1 MAERDAKATVP
12 EVRFPEFVDAQNWSV
27 APMRKLYAFM
37 RNNLLSRDKLNYERG
52 VAKNIHYGDIH
63 TKFQALFDITRESVP
78 FINESESVPG
88 ADSEDYC
95 VEGDL
100 IFADASEDM
109 RDVGKCIEVIRLAGE
124 RLLSGQHTILARPKD
139 DALVIG
145 FGGHLFRSDLMR
157 SRIEKEAQGTKV
169 YQISS
174 SRLGGIDITYPSGK
188 GEQQK
193 IADCLTSLDEVIAAQ
208 GRKVEALKAHK
219 RGLMQQLFPR
229 EGETRPRLRFPEFRD
244 APEWIARPLGELMVI
259 GSSRRVHESD
269 WTTTGVPFYRAR
281 EIVALAKGEPI
292 TPLFISETLYRE
304 FSGYTGEIEG
314 GQLLVTGVG
323 SIGIPYLVK
332 SGDRFYFKDG
342 NIIWLKNDQAELTG
356 NFLLRLFESEYVQGQ
371 IATMAGIGTVG
382 TYTIDNARRTIVV
395 FPTDKREQQRIADC
409 LASLDTQITAE
420 TNQLAALKT
429 HKQGLMQQLFP
440 APEAATG

>member
-1 MAERDAKATVP
+1 MAKQGAKTAVP
-12 EVRFPEFVDAQNWSV
+12 RLRFPEFRGSEGWHATSLGQVTNLITKGTTPTSIGFQFVEQGINFIKIESINDGSIDLSKVSAISEECHEALKRSQLRRGDLLFSIAGALGVTAVVKDAVLPANTNQALAIIRLKNGQSLGFIEKYLTTPAIESEV
-27 APMRKLYAFM
+27 EKIRSGAAQPNISLTQVGEFSIALP
-37 RNNLLSRDKLNYERG
+37 LLS
-52 VAKNIHYGDIH
+52 
-63 TKFQALFDITRESVP
+63 
-78 FINESESVPG
+78 
-88 ADSEDYC
+88 
-95 VEGDL
+95 
-100 IFADASEDM
+100 
-109 RDVGKCIEVIRLAGE
+109 
-124 RLLSGQHTILARPKD
+124 
-139 DALVIG
+139 
-145 FGGHLFRSDLMR
+145 
-157 SRIEKEAQGTKV
+157 
-169 YQISS
+169 
-174 SRLGGIDITYPSGK
+174 
-188 GEQQK
+188 EQQK
-193 IADCLTSLDEVIAAQ
+193 VADCLTSLDEVIAAQ
-208 GRKVEALKAHK
+208 GRKVEALKTHK

-229 EGETRPRLRFPEFRD
+229 EGETRPRLRFPDFRD
-244 APEWIARPLGELMVI
+244 GQEWIARPLGELMVI

-371 IATMAGIGTVG
+371 IATMAGVGTVG

-409 LASLDTQITAE
+409 LSSLDTQITAE
-420 TNQLAALKT
+420 SNQLAALKT

-440 APEAATG
+440 APEAATA

>member
-1 MAERDAKATVP
+1 MVTQRAKVAMPRLRLVEFRNDQGWSLWRLSDLVEFSSGGTPSKAEPRY
-12 EVRFPEFVDAQNWSV
+12 W
-27 APMRKLYAFM
+27 
-37 RNNLLSRDKLNYERG
+37 G
-52 VAKNIHYGDIH
+52 GDIPWIS
-63 TKFQALFDITRESVP
+63 ASSMYEAEI
-78 FINESESVPG
+78 
-88 ADSEDYC
+88 ADS
-95 VEGDL
+95 DL
-100 IFADASEDM
+100 RVTSQAI
-109 RDVGKCIEVIRLAGE
+109 GNGTRLAPRGS
-124 RLLSGQHTILARPKD
+124 LLVLVRGSMLFNRVPMGIAVIDVAFNQDVKALKIGSGLNARFLLNQLIAISPRIPIDETGIGAGKIETDTLANLPIY
-139 DALVIG
+139 LP
-145 FGGHLFRSDLMR
+145 S
-157 SRIEKEAQGTKV
+157 EA
-169 YQISS
+169 
-174 SRLGGIDITYPSGK
+174 
-188 GEQQK
+188 EQQK
-193 IADCLTSLDEVIAAQ
+193 IADCLTSLDEMIVAQ
-208 GRKVEALKAHK
+208 GRKVEALKTHK

-229 EGETRPRLRFPEFRD
+229 EGETRPRLRFPDFRD
-244 APEWIARPLGELMVI
+244 GQEWIARPLGELMVI

-356 NFLLRLFESEYVQGQ
+356 NFLLRLFESECVQAQ

-395 FPTDKREQQRIADC
+395 FPTDKREQQCIADC
-409 LASLDTQITAE
+409 LSSLDTRITAE
-420 TNQLAALKT
+420 TSQLAALKT

-440 APEAATG
+440 APEAATA